1 MSNQEYVNKLIGGI
15 GRVKL
20 ATKVSN
26 AFPLVG
32 ETVTLEAVTKWAQK
46 MYFTKRSTSDTSVST
61 AETIDNTSQNTSVTV
76 PVSTE
81 GDLRQ
86 EVRAV
91 NYRNA
96 EELFSASLIRYL
108 YAMQNQILPYHDV
121 GVSSEISR
129 TDQNFT
135 INIMSDNGYDL
146 SREHTLEVFI
156 LKENGDSSVSEDVIA
171 HRTQAD
177 FTLTGGVLTST
188 EINISSRGIYDVETR
203 YYDTGTQKTI
213 SKRINKLIT
222 ITPRLA
228 AKPSEGQSPK
238 MSIESNGYP
247 DAKIDVYETGVNDCY
262 MVLLFRTQTIIK
274 ILILTVFHQ
283 DMMLTLLY

>member
-46 MYFTKRSTSDTSVST
+46 MYFTKRSTSDTSIS
-61 AETIDNTSQNTSVTV
+61 AGETIDNTSQNTSVTV

-96 EELFSASLIRYL
+96 EELFSTVLVRYL

-156 LKENGDSSVSEDVIA
+156 LKENGDSGVPEDVIA
-171 HRTQAD
+171 HRTQTD
-177 FTLTGGVLTST
+177 FTLTGGLLTST
-188 EINISSRGIYDVETR
+188 EINIPSRGIYDVETR

-228 AKPSEGQSPK
+228 AKPSEGQEPK
-238 MSIESNGYP
+238 
-247 DAKIDVYETGVNDCY
+247 
-262 MVLLFRTQTIIK
+262 
-274 ILILTVFHQ
+274 
-283 DMMLTLLY
+283 

>member
-46 MYFTKRSTSDTSVST
+46 MYFTKRSTSDTSIS
-61 AETIDNTSQNTSVTV
+61 AGETIDNTSQNTSVTV

-96 EELFSASLIRYL
+96 EELFSTVLVRYL

-135 INIMSDNGYDL
+135 
-146 SREHTLEVFI
+146 VF
-156 LKENGDSSVSEDVIA
+156 L
-171 HRTQAD
+171 R
-177 FTLTGGVLTST
+177 
-188 EINISSRGIYDVETR
+188 
-203 YYDTGTQKTI
+203 
-213 SKRINKLIT
+213 
-222 ITPRLA
+222 
-228 AKPSEGQSPK
+228 
-238 MSIESNGYP
+238 
-247 DAKIDVYETGVNDCY
+247 
-262 MVLLFRTQTIIK
+262 MVLLIVHK
-274 ILILTVFHQ
+274 LIS
-283 DMMLTLLY
+283 LLQVGY

>member
-1 MSNQEYVNKLIGGI
+1 MG
-15 GRVKL
+15 
-20 ATKVSN
+20 TKDV
-26 AFPLVG
+26 
-32 ETVTLEAVTKWAQK
+32 
-46 MYFTKRSTSDTSVST
+46 
-61 AETIDNTSQNTSVTV
+61 TIDNTSQNTSVTV

-96 EELFSASLIRYL
+96 EELFSTVLVRYL

-156 LKENGDSSVSEDVIA
+156 LKENGDSGVPEDVIA
-171 HRTQAD
+171 HRTQTD
-177 FTLTGGVLTST
+177 FTLTGGLLTST
-188 EINISSRGIYDVETR
+188 EINIPSRGIMIQVLR
-203 YYDTGTQKTI
+203 RL
-213 SKRINKLIT
+213 SVSALIN
-222 ITPRLA
+222 
-228 AKPSEGQSPK
+228 
-238 MSIESNGYP
+238 
-247 DAKIDVYETGVNDCY
+247 
-262 MVLLFRTQTIIK
+262 
-274 ILILTVFHQ
+274 
-283 DMMLTLLY
+283 